1 MSDRSPTHRSTLA
14 LMLALVLA
22 LWSAAQA
29 QIGADPD
36 TLIERSALAGEAIED
51 GLFRTEGGLVVEP
64 VVRNGALYAVR
75 GQSNDFGDAAI
86 LELARIVGA
95 ATGLGAGIEQPVV
108 DFMADSLARLAGI
121 GPSVVGVERFRLT
134 LEVEGGE
141 GEAPYELTFAL
152 ALAEVRED
160 AFPAARHVKGPADAP
175 IVIRD
180 FSDLSCPACRRF
192 VLEVMPMLE
201 ATLLPR
207 GDVRIEFHHFPLVNS
222 FPNSFRAAE
231 MTECVADANP
241 DDGEAF
247 WTYHDEL
254 YARQGDWSRL
264 SAPDA
269 LLLQIAADVGL
280 ATEGVEACIAEGRHV
295 ATVQAGYDTAAAL
308 QLRGTPTIFV
318 GGYQVQAWNELGA
331 YEQAIGYVETFAD
344 DDAEAGAGE

>member
-1 MSDRSPTHRSTLA
+1 MTERATPRTA
-14 LMLALVLA
+14 PALVLA
-22 LWSAAQA
+22 LAFALAGAALA
-29 QIGADPD
+29 QIGGDPA
-36 TLIERSALAGEAIED
+36 TLIEQSALEGTPLEG
-51 GLFRTEGGLVVEP
+51 GLFRSDSGLVVEP
-64 VVRNGALYAVR
+64 VLRNGALYAVR
-75 GQSNDFGDAAI
+75 GQSADFGDEGI

-95 ATGLGAGIEQPVV
+95 ATGFGADIEQPVI

-141 GEAPYELTFAL
+141 GHAPYELTFAL
-152 ALAEVRED
+152 ALAEVFED
-160 AFPAARHVKGPADAP
+160 AFPAARHVKGPVDAP

-192 VLEVMPMLE
+192 VLEVMPLLE
-201 ATLLPR
+201 STLLPR
-207 GDVRIEFHHFPLVNS
+207 GDVRIEFHHFPLVGS

-241 DDGEAF
+241 DDAQAF

-254 YARQGDWSRL
+254 YVRQAEWSRA
-264 SAPDA
+264 SAPQP

-280 ATEGVEACIAEGRHV
+280 STAGVQACIDEGRHV
-295 ATVQAGYDTAAAL
+295 DTVQAGYDTAMAL

-318 GGYQVQAWNELGA
+318 GGYQVQNWVDLGA
-331 YEQAIGYVETFAD
+331 YRQAIGYIETFGGDDEATAD
-344 DDAEAGAGE
+344 